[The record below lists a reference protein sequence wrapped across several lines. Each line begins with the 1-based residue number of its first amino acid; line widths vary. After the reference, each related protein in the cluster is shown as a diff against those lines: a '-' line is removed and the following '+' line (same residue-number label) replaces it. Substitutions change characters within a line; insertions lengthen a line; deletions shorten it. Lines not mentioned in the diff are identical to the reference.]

1 MANRH
6 TGWKG
11 SGSRPGSRRRDKS
24 KGTVY
29 WIDLPY
35 EKDQRF
41 KAFAEAYG
49 MDHREAAK
57 ALIAVAAGLL
67 PSNFWDSEEMG
78 GYTPSE
84 RTNLI
89 RQVFPKGS
97 GHTNRG
103 PHAVWKS
110 TWDKRV
116 QGQPGGID
124 FIGLIIEREK
134 MRLQAIANAHLDD
147 EALDEEE
154 AREQQEYA
162 RQQLLLLEEQNRLH
176 MLERGLIVTG
186 RKDVE
191 DNDYDDE
198 YADEA
203 QKALKGKGKGISNAR
218 RVDRI
223 RPTGQDLDPY
233 ARERRKSQAR
243 IQKLKDEEVEKLQA
257 RERLVMKV
265 EEMRARFEGEE

>member
-1 MANRH
+1 
-6 TGWKG
+6 
-11 SGSRPGSRRRDKS
+11 
-24 KGTVY
+24 
-29 WIDLPY
+29 
-35 EKDQRF
+35 
-41 KAFAEAYG
+41 
-49 MDHREAAK
+49 
-57 ALIAVAAGLL
+57 
-67 PSNFWDSEEMG
+67 
-78 GYTPSE
+78 
-84 RTNLI
+84 
-89 RQVFPKGS
+89 
-97 GHTNRG
+97 
-103 PHAVWKS
+103 
-110 TWDKRV
+110 
-116 QGQPGGID
+116 
-124 FIGLIIEREK
+124 
-134 MRLQAIANAHLDD
+134 
-147 EALDEEE
+147 
-154 AREQQEYA
+154 
-162 RQQLLLLEEQNRLH
+162 